1 MELDPRTT
9 AVVAV
14 HMINDVVTHE
24 GAFGQ
29 FFGEGVERGQIIRQ
43 VGRLLDAARTAGAT
57 PVYTRVVFKPGHPD
71 LVVNCPLLGVVAQTG
86 AVEDGKPGAEI
97 VPELTPQ
104 PGEHV
109 VDHQR
114 LTGFHGTELDVLL
127 RGKGI
132 KTVVLAGVAT
142 NVSVEGTAREAVNL
156 GYRTIVVSDACSA
169 ASDEAHQATLDTFGL
184 LGEVVTVNEVEAAL
198 ERAAVPA

>member
-1 MELDPRTT
+1 MELDPRTI

-14 HMINDVVTHE
+14 HMMRDVVTHE

-29 FFGEGVERGQIIRQ
+29 FFGEGVERGQIVRQ
-43 VGRLLDAARTAGAT
+43 VGRLLDAGRSAGAT
-57 PVYTRVVFKPGHPD
+57 TVYTRVVFKPGHPD

-86 AVEDGKPGAEI
+86 AVEDGTPGAEI
-97 VPELTPQ
+97 VPELTPKA
-104 PGEHV
+104 GEHV

-127 RGKGI
+127 RSRGI
-132 KTVVLAGVAT
+132 TTVVLAGVAT

-156 GYRTIVVSDACSA
+156 GYRTVIASDACSA
-169 ASDEAHQATLDTFGL
+169 ATDAAHQATLETFGL
-184 LGEVVTVNEVEAAL
+184 FGEVVTVDEVSAAL
-198 ERAAVPA
+198 GSVVPA

>member
-9 AVVAV
+9 AVIAV
-14 HMINDVVTHE
+14 HMMRDVVTHG

-29 FFGEGVERGQIIRQ
+29 FFGEGVERHRIVDRVAQ
-43 VGRLLDAARTAGAT
+43 LLAAARAAGS
-57 PVYTRVVFKPGHPD
+57 PVVYTRVVFRPGHPD

-86 AVEDGKPGAEI
+86 AVEDGTPGAEI
-97 VPELTPQ
+97 VPELAPS
-104 PGEHV
+104 GSDLV

-127 RGKGI
+127 RGRGI
-132 KTVVLAGVAT
+132 TTVVFAGVAT

-156 GYRTIVVSDACSA
+156 GYRTLIAADACSA
-169 ASDEAHQATLDTFGL
+169 ASDAAHQASLETFGL
-184 LGEVVTVNEVEAAL
+184 LGEVVTVEEIAAAL
-198 ERAAVPA
+198 QEQVVPA

>member
-14 HMINDVVTHE
+14 HMMRDVVTHE

-29 FFGEGVERGQIIRQ
+29 FFGEGVERHQIVAQ
-43 VGRLLDAARTAGAT
+43 VGRLLDAARAAGS
-57 PVYTRVVFKPGHPD
+57 PVIYTRVVFKPGHPD

-97 VPELTPQ
+97 VPELAPQ
-104 PGEHV
+104 AGDHV

-114 LTGFHGTELDVLL
+114 VTGFHGTELDVLL
-127 RGKGI
+127 RSRGI
-132 KTVVLAGVAT
+132 TTVVFAGVAT

-156 GYRTIVVSDACSA
+156 GYRTVIAADACSA
-169 ASDEAHQATLDTFGL
+169 AADEAHQATLATFGL
-184 LGEVVTVNEVEAAL
+184 LGEVVTVDELTAAL
-198 ERAAVPA
+198 HGQAVPA

>member
-14 HMINDVVTHE
+14 HMMNDVVTHE

-29 FFGEGVERGQIIRQ
+29 FFGEGVERGQIVRQ
-43 VGRLLDAARTAGAT
+43 VGRLLDAARNAAAT
-57 PVYTRVVFKPGHPD
+57 TVYTRVVFKPGHLD

-86 AVEDGKPGAEI
+86 AVEDGKHGAEI
-97 VPELTPQ
+97 VPELTPK
-104 PGEHV
+104 PGEHI

-127 RGKGI
+127 RGAGI
-132 KTVVLAGVAT
+132 TTVVFAGVAT

-156 GYRTIVVSDACSA
+156 GYRTVIASDACSA
-169 ASDEAHQATLDTFGL
+169 ASDQAHQATLDTFGL
-184 LGEVVTVNEVEAAL
+184 LGEVVTVREVEAAL